1 MDITA
6 QLALRLFTRRSG
18 KNAQLGQ
25 TISLPVTYLDQ
36 EGLRRGANATGQV
49 SAAARRDAE
58 TRGGLTQLGCVYPTA
73 RRKKTEVSLCF
84 FIRASQASRP
94 GFRLAP
100 RVVSPHPRWVANCY
114 LCRLSATLCY
124 LSTLPPA
131 SPSLPSAVGHSSVA
145 VGIGNITKKAEPVNR
160 YRKQNQKNL
169 GKPDERCTR
178 DTANRSLL
186 GSVDQNPGQ
195 KVH

>member
-73 RRKKTEVSLCF
+73 RRKKNRGLPLFFYSSLSGVQTGIPSGPSGGIPSPSVGSELLF
-84 FIRASQASRP
+84 VPALRYALLPEHSSS
-94 GFRLAP
+94 GFPLAP
-100 RVVSPHPRWVANCY
+100 VCSW
-114 LCRLSATLCY
+114 
-124 LSTLPPA
+124 
-131 SPSLPSAVGHSSVA
+131 SLVGRRRHW
-145 VGIGNITKKAEPVNR
+145 
-160 YRKQNQKNL
+160 
-169 GKPDERCTR
+169 
-178 DTANRSLL
+178 
-186 GSVDQNPGQ
+186 
-195 KVH
+195 